1 MNSAQE
7 ESLWFDKDLPKT
19 YNRRMH
25 GVTRFI
31 LLAFCT
37 LMLFCS
43 CASSNVEPATPKI
56 YVTNT
61 KKTHLLPPHLMQTPV
76 EGVFLFQGG
85 FAGQTFSTPVYVKAD
100 EEGIFMQLLSAFG
113 STVATL
119 SFEGADVA
127 FQSSILPEDLKAEY
141 IVADFQFAYYD
152 FEQTRSALASSSL
165 IFIQES
171 DDTGYTRSIFTKKKL
186 IAQYTVDSASNTVV
200 VKNHLRGYEYSL
212 QGAPDEQ

>member
-7 ESLWFDKDLPKT
+7 VRLWFDKDLPKT

-25 GVTRFI
+25 GVTRII

-37 LMLFCS
+37 LSLFCS

-61 KKTHLLPPHLMQTPV
+61 KKTHLLPPHLIASPV
-76 EGVFLFQGG
+76 EGVFLFEGS
-85 FAGQTFSTPVYVKAD
+85 FAGQTFSTPVYVKASS
-100 EEGIFMQLLSAFG
+100 EGVFMQLLSAFG

-119 SFEGADVA
+119 SFEGGDVA
-127 FQSSILPEDLKAEY
+127 FQSSILPDDLRAEY

-152 FEQTRSALASSSL
+152 FDQTHSALASSSL
-165 IFIQES
+165 TFTQES
-171 DDTGYTRSIFTKKKL
+171 DDTGYTRSIFDKKKL
-186 IAQYTVDSASNTVV
+186 IAQYTVESATNTVT
-200 VKNHLRGYEYSL
+200 VKNFLRGYEYSL
-212 QGAPDEQ
+212 QGAPDEY